1 MVAPGRT
8 GSTVSRAVLLVVAAC
23 ASSLLFATLA
33 EAVCELPTPIIPL

>member
-23 ASSLLFATLA
+23 VSSLLFAALA
-33 EAVCELPTPIIPL
+33 EAVCELPSNLA